1 MSIHSHQVH
10 CIHVHGWYTR
20 NWCYRCRRHWAET
33 CGVDGCSNYEQ
44 TATDDLV
51 RAVVREMCD
60 GDVPIPVELLALDL
74 SDLAIDNPTPS
85 EPSAN

>member
-10 CIHVHGWYTR
+10 CVHIHGWYTR

-33 CGVDGCSNYEQ
+33 CGVDGCSKYEQ

-60 GDVPIPVELLALDL
+60 GDLASLPQVRRETTLQILLLCIR
-74 SDLAIDNPTPS
+74 IDS
-85 EPSAN
+85 